1 MITFKNAVFDKIK
14 KYSFEEYNLF
24 QFLQYVFRK
33 VTNIENKNWFIKYYY
48 KY

>member
-1 MITFKNAVFDKIK
+1 MSTFKMVSLIKIK

-33 VTNIENKNWFIKYYY
+33 FTNIENKIGL
-48 KY
+48 